1 MRDSEPID
9 LIEQMLGVDPDAGST
24 MVNPFRSKDTLEAV
38 ISMPSVPEG
47 TFKSPDKR

>member
-1 MRDSEPID
+1 MRDSEPIA
-9 LIEQMLGVDPDAGST
+9 LIEQMLGVDPDTGST
-24 MVNPFRSKDTLEAV
+24 MVNPFRSRDTLEAV